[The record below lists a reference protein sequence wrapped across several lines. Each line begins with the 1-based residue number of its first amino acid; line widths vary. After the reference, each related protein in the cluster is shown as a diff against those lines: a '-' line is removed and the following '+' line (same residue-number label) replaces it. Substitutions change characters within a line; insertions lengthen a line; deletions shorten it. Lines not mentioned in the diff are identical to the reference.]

1 MTLLAVFKAGL
12 AYVPLAP
19 NWPEGR
25 VRHVIEDCG
34 PVMIITNM
42 GRRTVFN
49 SLRTW
54 IYYFITIFACQI
66 SPMSSMT
73 PRRTSR

>member
-25 VRHVIEDCG
+25 VRHVIEDAG
-34 PVMIITNM
+34 PVMILTNM
-42 GRRTVFN
+42 GRSHLSLVRT
-49 SLRTW
+49 
-54 IYYFITIFACQI
+54 
-66 SPMSSMT
+66 
-73 PRRTSR
+73 

>member
-42 GRRTVFN
+42 GRRTV
-49 SLRTW
+49 SS
-54 IYYFITIFACQI
+54 ICVVIFACQI
-66 SPMSSMT
+66 SPMCSMT